1 MTRAFWFVAAIY
13 GAEAASQRYFQVP
26 AAELSER
33 QAILLAAVIVNPRR
47 YSPLTPSRRI
57 EKRAH
62 MIASRL
68 RRAGLPESG
77 TVPGGNRECACRAR
91 EAFARRLVLWHQARV
106 GGGGARFRHR
116 GPTAA
121 AVIPVSSARRIQFRR
136 VARATAVTRPFRG
149 SLNSSLRALSVMAM
163 TA

>member
-68 RRAGLPESG
+68 RRRGFLSQEQYLAAIGSAPAAPEKRSLADWFFGTRPES
-77 TVPGGNRECACRAR
+77 
-91 EAFARRLVLWHQARV
+91 
-106 GGGGARFRHR
+106 
-116 GPTAA
+116 AA
-121 AVIPVSSARRIQFRR
+121 AAPDSG
-136 VARATAVTRPFRG
+136 TAGEPQQP
-149 SLNSSLRALSVMAM
+149 
-163 TA
+163 